1 MGHPV
6 VLPKLEVP
14 REKLHWSFRMLW
26 LAGGLL
32 GLSMLVLGGAM
43 YRVHAKRQEAEQA
56 KAEKVAA
63 EKAEA
68 EAKIQAALL
77 AAAKAA
83 EVKNLAEAKAAEA
96 TAAKNLALANTVT
109 SMTAVGDNSE
119 DALKRS
125 GHHRH
130 QHTHLKGHKMG
141 TKLASVSS
149 SKEGSPAQGSST
161 KRNDAAIDDLLS
173 KMK

>member
-43 YRVHAKRQEAEQA
+43 YRVHATRQEAEQA
-56 KAEKVAA
+56 KADRIAG

-68 EAKIQAALL
+68 EAKVQAALL

-96 TAAKNLALANTVT
+96 AAAKNLALANTVT
-109 SMTAVGDNSE
+109 SMATLGGIPE
-119 DALKRS
+119 DVLKRS
-125 GHHRH
+125 GHHH
-130 QHTHLKGHKMG
+130 HHHSHLKTHKPG
-141 TKLASVSS
+141 TRLASVSP
-149 SKEGSPAQGSST
+149 SKEGSSSKGSST